1 MKKMIPMLVSA
12 AVAMPMVAMA
22 DGPTVYGKINAAI
35 VSDDNGSS
43 EDVYVADNA
52 SRLGV
57 KGAVDLDGGLKAV
70 YQLEYGTD
78 PSETKG
84 VESFTR
90 RNSFVGVQ
98 GGFGTILTG
107 SHDTPLK
114 MAQGKVDLF
123 NDLVG
128 ADITNVVNGEI
139 RGNDVVAYL
148 SPDFSGLKVIVAA
161 TAPVKNDPV
170 LSEGGYS
177 ASVSYGQDNLF
188 VALAMDSEI
197 AGWDQTRVAA
207 TYTMGG
213 LQLGAL
219 YNQSELSDGSTDSES
234 GMVLSAGYT
243 MDKLTYKLQLAQ
255 SDEQSEGEEQIAL
268 GVDYKLGDKTKAYVY
283 YSGIEDDANNER
295 TVYGLGLDHS
305 F

>member
-12 AVAMPMVAMA
+12 AIAMPMVAMA
-22 DGPTVYGKINAAI
+22 DGPTVYGKINAALI
-35 VSDDNGSS
+35 SDDNGST
-43 EDVYVADNA
+43 EDVNVSDNF
-52 SRLGV
+52 SRIGV
-57 KGAVDLDGGLKAV
+57 KGAVDLDAGLKAV

-78 PSETKG
+78 PSEVGTT
-84 VESFTR
+84 VFSR

-128 ADITNVVNGEI
+128 ADILNVVNGEI
-139 RGNDVVAYL
+139 RGPDVVAYL
-148 SPDFSGLKVIVAA
+148 SPDFSGLKVIAAA
-161 TAPVKNDPV
+161 TVPEKNDPV

-177 ASVSYGQDNLF
+177 ASVSYSMDNLF

-197 AGWDQTRVAA
+197 LGLDQTRVAA

-219 YNQSELSDGSTDSES
+219 FNQSEPSNGSADSES

-255 SDEQSEGEEQIAL
+255 SDEQSKGEEQIAL